1 MKRWL
6 GKAETTLGNHSDR
19 LNAINIFPVADGDTG
34 TNLYLTV
41 RAAAH
46 AADAAVPGHPDGAA
60 HAAPDPTLHDVGAV
74 LAQAGQVAMEQARGN
89 SGTLFAVFLCAAAE
103 PLAGHTRI
111 SSPLL
116 AAALNRAQIR
126 AWSALSDPVP
136 GTMLSV
142 MEAAARAAAAVD
154 SAHDGD
160 DSNQTLGLALDAA
173 VEAALAAVVRTEEQ
187 LDVLHTAHVVDAGG
201 VGMLLILDCLRS
213 AVLGEELQSELLDGL
228 HGYDVQDPHIHVG
241 MPRDEGVEVMCTIT
255 LSPLDAAMMRQR
267 LDEMGDSVIMSQVGG
282 GADAA
287 GLYRWRVHVHV
298 LDADLAV
305 ALIRSLGEPT
315 DISVSELAV
324 PRDPE
329 APAATVAA
337 TAAAPVEATVAATAA
352 ATVAPALA
360 AETRN
365 PDGHA
370 R

>member
-1 MKRWL
+1 
-6 GKAETTLGNHSDR
+6 
-19 LNAINIFPVADGDTG
+19 
-34 TNLYLTV
+34 
-41 RAAAH
+41 
-46 AADAAVPGHPDGAA
+46 
-60 HAAPDPTLHDVGAV
+60 
-74 LAQAGQVAMEQARGN
+74 
-89 SGTLFAVFLCAAAE
+89 
-103 PLAGHTRI
+103 
-111 SSPLL
+111 
-116 AAALNRAQIR
+116 
-126 AWSALSDPVP
+126 
-136 GTMLSV
+136 
-142 MEAAARAAAAVD
+142 
-154 SAHDGD
+154 
-160 DSNQTLGLALDAA
+160 
-173 VEAALAAVVRTEEQ
+173 
-187 LDVLHTAHVVDAGG
+187 
-201 VGMLLILDCLRS
+201 
-213 AVLGEELQSELLDGL
+213 
-228 HGYDVQDPHIHVG
+228 
-241 MPRDEGVEVMCTIT
+241 MPRDEGVEVMCTIS

-337 TAAAPVEATVAATAA
+337 TAAA
-352 ATVAPALA
+352 TVAPARA